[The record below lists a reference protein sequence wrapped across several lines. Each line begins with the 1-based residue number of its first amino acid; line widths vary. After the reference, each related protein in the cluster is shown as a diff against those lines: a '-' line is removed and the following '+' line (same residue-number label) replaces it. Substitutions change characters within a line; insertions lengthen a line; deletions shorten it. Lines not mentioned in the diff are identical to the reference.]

1 MLDRTPYHRALYRPH
16 LLLGA
21 DRALVIVAA
30 GTAMLVIATGMNGIS
45 VVVGVGL
52 WLLSIAFLRSM
63 AKSDPQMRQVY
74 MRSRR
79 YRGFYP
85 PRSRPYRVDP
95 GTAMTKGRM

>member
-21 DRALVIVAA
+21 DRALVIVAG

-52 WLLSIAFLRSM
+52 WLLSIAFLRSI

-95 GTAMTKGRM
+95 GTTMTKGRM

>member
-1 MLDRTPYHRALYRPH
+1 MLERTPYHRALYRPH

-30 GTAMLVIATGMNGIS
+30 STAMLVIATGMNALSLI
-45 VVVGVGL
+45 VGVAL
-52 WLLSIAFLRSM
+52 WLVSIAFLRSM
-63 AKSDPQMRQVY
+63 AKADPQMRQVY

-85 PRSRPYRVDP
+85 PRSRPYRLDP
-95 GTAMTKGRM
+95 GTMMMKGRM

>member
-30 GTAMLVIATGMNGIS
+30 GASLLVIATGMNAVS
-45 VVVGVGL
+45 LMVGVAL
-52 WLLSIAFLRSM
+52 WLVSIAFLRSI
-63 AKSDPQMRQVY
+63 AKADPQMRQIY

-95 GTAMTKGRM
+95 ATMMTKGRM